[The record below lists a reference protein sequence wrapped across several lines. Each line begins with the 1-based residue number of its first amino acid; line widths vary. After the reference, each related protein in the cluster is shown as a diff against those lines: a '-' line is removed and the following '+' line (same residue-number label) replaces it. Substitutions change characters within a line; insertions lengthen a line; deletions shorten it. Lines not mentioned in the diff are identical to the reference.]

1 MSVFEHFI
9 LMFIRHAAI
18 VAYQEHRIDYE
29 LAASVNSAVLNR
41 VRVLEAEIRAEFF
54 GA

>member
-1 MSVFEHFI
+1 MFEHFI

-18 VAYQEHRIDYE
+18 VAYQEHRIGYE
-29 LAASVNSAVLNR
+29 LAAAVNSAVLTR
-41 VRVLEAEIRAEFF
+41 VRVLEAQIRRDLF